1 MKKNLRFWSLL
12 AVLLVSS
19 TAWADN
25 GIYSGSVTQ
34 KCKSDYSTDAVTFS
48 LSEMAGFFGVE
59 ASQFA
64 ADLQAFI
71 TADKEAYKVDD
82 NSDKTLYVSQIVNG
96 GESVYPNAELRY
108 SANLGDYFCGFWMNK
123 DGKPQNY
130 GDEGSA
136 WYWLIQADEEADE
149 VQFLIGQM
157 PNYWVDGGSP
167 SCDLNIV
174 YNGKTANVTLSAS
187 IAAKPVVDMETTL
200 SKLNIV
206 KDYTLTLNFTRG
218 KEYEGKTYSTI
229 VEGIYEAL
237 GLTAE
242 ELDESINDRTYTQVV
257 RGDTV
262 NGEVAYSFVDE
273 LKTPEE
279 AAGGGWFGR
288 YSVFDEETGAETF
301 LPMNAPKDWNTGSNT
316 FYVQNI
322 TLEAD
327 TFSIVS
333 GQFPGVL
340 KTGDEDFAYLYVING
355 ANAARIKVVT
365 EVKEPENIDPNDFVK
380 VGEQVIE
387 INSKVVPGYGT
398 KSFSIDIEAV
408 YAALECT
415 ADDIDD
421 IYAWESDGVMTDN
434 HTESSGG
441 FYYNNEGYVDQW
453 SGSATVFISLGNIPN
468 GQYNIGQKDGV
479 FNDITEPVTI
489 PLSII
494 YKFGAKYYEIKVI
507 YTISPDE
514 PTDLTQSEWK
524 RIDTFTY
531 DVQVVPSS
539 DYPLEQKTQVDLDRL
554 AKTLNVENTDDLV
567 LYGDVYYENE
577 EAIDPDKRFT
587 KRLTLTP
594 QGGFWMKSVNGKL
607 YPCDWAEADAMGMDW
622 QNSGPGVI
630 SWWNKPNTRSV
641 GDTYQGDFYLVDE
654 TTGHYVCLHCNIE
667 FVETVMEVEEVGEE
681 DVAFVLSADNLNDD
695 GLYATQIDMSKA
707 CESLGIDISE
717 IESATWYAQNSAG
730 SFSVVESFE
739 GEDCV
744 FDATGAMAAIDS
756 EDARFAVGY
765 DYDNNTLVA
774 SLLGDEPTEE
784 TLYTTRIALR
794 NGSKRYI
801 FNITLGS
808 EDALSIDNVKMT
820 SKNTQFFDLS
830 GRAVKNPTKG
840 FYIANGTKMLV
851 K

>member
-1 MKKNLRFWSLL
+1 MNKSLRLLSLL
-12 AVLLVSS
+12 AALLVSGFG
-19 TAWADN
+19 WADN
-25 GIYSGSVTQ
+25 GTYSGSVEQ
-34 KCKSDYSTDAVTFS
+34 ACKNDYSTDAITFS

-64 ADLQAFI
+64 TDLQAFI
-71 TADKEAYKVDD
+71 TADKATYKVDD
-82 NSDKTLYVSQIVNG
+82 NSDKTLYVRQTVNG
-96 GESVYPNAELRY
+96 GEFIYPNAEQGY
-108 SANLGDYFCGFWMNK
+108 SANLGDYFCGFWMDK
-123 DGKPQNY
+123 DGKPMGY
-130 GDEGSA
+130 GENAA
-136 WYWLIQADEEADE
+136 WYWLIQVDEEADE

-157 PNYWVDGGSP
+157 PNYWTEGGNP
-167 SCDLNIV
+167 SCDLSIV
-174 YNGKTANVTLSAS
+174 YNGKTANVTLSAA
-187 IAAKPVVDMETTL
+187 IAAKPVFEIETSL

-242 ELDESINDRTYTQVV
+242 ELVESINDRTYTQVV

-262 NGEVAYSFVDE
+262 NGEVVYSFVDE
-273 LKTPEE
+273 LKTPEDG
-279 AAGGGWFGR
+279 AGGGWFGR
-288 YSVFDEETGAETF
+288 YSLFDEETGAETF
-301 LPMNAPKDWNTGSNT
+301 LPMNAPKAWNTGSNT
-316 FYVQNI
+316 FYVQGI

-340 KTGDEDFAYLYVING
+340 KAGDEDFAYLYVING

-365 EVKEPENIDPNDFVK
+365 EVKEPEAIDPDELVK

-421 IYAWESDGVMTDN
+421 IFSWASDGVMTDN
-434 HTESSGG
+434 HTENSGG
-441 FYYNNEGYVDQW
+441 FYYNNDGYVDSW
-453 SGSATVFISLGNIPN
+453 GGSATVFISLGNIQN

-479 FNDITEPVTI
+479 FNDITEPITI

-494 YKFGAKYYEIKVI
+494 YTFGPKYYEIKVI
-507 YTISPDE
+507 YTISPDA

-524 RIDTFTY
+524 RIDTFNY

-539 DYPLEQKTQVDLDRL
+539 EYPLAQKTQVDLDRL

-577 EAIDPDKRFT
+577 EDINPDNRFT
-587 KRLTLTP
+587 KTLTLTP
-594 QGGFWMKSVNGKL
+594 EGGFWMRSVNGKL
-607 YPCDWAEADAMGMDW
+607 YPCNWGEADAMGMDW

-667 FVETVMEVEEVGEE
+667 FVETVIEIEDVGEE
-681 DVAFVLSADNLNDD
+681 DVAVALTPDNLNAD
-695 GLYATQIDMSKA
+695 GLYNINVDMTKA
-707 CESLGIDISE
+707 CEALGIDISE
-717 IESATWYAQNSAG
+717 IESVTWLTLNTSGGFSA
-730 SFSVVESFE
+730 VESFE
-739 GEDCV
+739 GEDCM
-744 FDATGAMAAIDS
+744 FDSNGINVTADS
-756 EDARFAVGY
+756 EDAKFAIGY
-765 DYDNNTLVA
+765 DYESNIFVA
-774 SLLGDEPTEE
+774 SLLGDDPTAE
-784 TLYTTRIALR
+784 TIYSTRIALR
-794 NGSKRYI
+794 NGAKRYI
-801 FNITLGS
+801 FNVTIGS
-808 EDALSIDNVKMT
+808 EEALSIDNVKT
-820 SKNTQFFDLS
+820 SSKSYQLFDLS

-840 FYIANGTKMLV
+840 LYIVNGTKMLV